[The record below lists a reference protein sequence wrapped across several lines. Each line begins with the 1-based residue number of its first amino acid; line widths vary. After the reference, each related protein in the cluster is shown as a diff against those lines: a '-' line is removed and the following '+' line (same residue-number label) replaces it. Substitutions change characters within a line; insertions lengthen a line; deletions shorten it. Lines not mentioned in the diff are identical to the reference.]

1 MNKLLFLPLAC
12 VVLFGCKGTQNVK
25 HEEKSSM
32 EAFVGNYV
40 SDGYDQRSE
49 GYDWVGV
56 SIEALNDSVASIAVR
71 SRMDLKKPTCR
82 FDAKATLHAKDTLT
96 CNYEGKDI
104 IFVRTDSTLTISTL
118 KSEDKDLLCYFC
130 SGGGSMAGTYKKIDG
145 QLDPA
150 QVDNRDFAL
159 TLHSFDNKFFF
170 DIVAK
175 GDLLT
180 ITPFGSSS
188 SSKTNS
194 TITQSI
200 AGNTVVG
207 AEIGDLNVD
216 GWPEVLV
223 YLTSDGSGSYGKV
236 IGYSSNNGKSM
247 SEIYLPEITEDKK
260 ISEGY
265 MGHDEFAIVE
275 NTFCRRFPIYNPKD
289 TNAKPTGKTRQVQY
303 KLVNGE
309 AGRIFKVDKVIEF

>member
-1 MNKLLFLPLAC
+1 MNKLLLLPLVC

-25 HEEKSSM
+25 NEEKSPM

-96 CNYEGKDI
+96 CSYEGKDI
-104 IFVRTDSTLTISTL
+104 LFVRTDSTLTISTL
-118 KSEDKDLLCYFC
+118 KPEDENLLYYFC

-145 QLDPA
+145 PLDPS
-150 QVDNRDFAL
+150 QVDDRDFV
-159 TLHSFDNKFFF
+159 SFLNSWDNKSFFE
-170 DIVAK
+170 IVAK
-175 GDLLT
+175 NDTLK
-180 ITPFGSSS
+180 ITP
-188 SSKTNS
+188 SKLTEVN
-194 TITQSI
+194 TPVVHSI
-200 AGNTVVG
+200 VGETVVG
-207 AEIGDLNVD
+207 AELGDLNVD

-223 YLTSDGSGSYGKV
+223 YLTSDGSGSYGRI
-236 IGYSSNNGKSM
+236 IGYSVNKGKSM
-247 SEIYLPEITEDKK
+247 SEVYLPELADDKK
-260 ISEGY
+260 MSEGY
-265 MGHDEFAIVE
+265 MGHDEFGIVE
-275 NTFCRRFPIYNPKD
+275 NTFCRRFPLYNPKD

-303 KLVNGE
+303 KLVDGE
-309 AGRIFKVDKVIEF
+309 AGRIFKVDHVIEF